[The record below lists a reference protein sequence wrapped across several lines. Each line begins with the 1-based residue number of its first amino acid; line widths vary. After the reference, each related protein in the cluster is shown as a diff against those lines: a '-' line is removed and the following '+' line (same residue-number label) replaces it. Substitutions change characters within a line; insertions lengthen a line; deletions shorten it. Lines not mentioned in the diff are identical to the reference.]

1 MPQNEHARPH
11 SGEIHGKYQNGLR
24 VWLENTSKSSFSED
38 ELKLHRSAALAYAD
52 PRRPSIRSLY
62 TMLCMMLARDG
73 SLTGVFLKHPSPES
87 FRRLVLT
94 LPTDFVDH
102 MRYGR
107 EISVWDIVRDAG
119 DIIDNIKPSPAPAVR
134 KQGE

>member
-1 MPQNEHARPH
+1 MLQKEDVRPH
-11 SGEIHGKYQNGLR
+11 SGKIQRDHRNSLDQ
-24 VWLENTSKSSFSED
+24 WLQTSSTGSFSED

-62 TMLCMMLARDG
+62 TTLCEMLVRDG
-73 SLTGVFLKHPSPES
+73 NLTGVVLKRPSPDT

-107 EISVWDIVRDAG
+107 RIGVWDIVCDAG
-119 DIIDNIKPSPAPAVR
+119 QIIDDITANSATVR
-134 KQGE
+134 